1 MGAVSTIESEGT
13 NNVNIP
19 KLIMNSSLAL
29 SIVLA
34 SAALPLSALASPTI
48 AQVVMSAIPA
58 IHPGG
63 TVTIAG
69 TSSDSEV
76 IVKVIRPT
84 GSIVYFNIVKVING
98 AFSDSFVLGTSESVG
113 TYKVVV
119 GQGDTVDTEDL
130 IVTAA
135 IIPPVTD
142 PTTEPGTTPTGNS
155 NPSTN
160 IVTPANV
167 EVSPDAITSN
177 TVTGPDGKVTTTVTV
192 DNKYLSDAFTQL
204 KDQGKTDGAPI
215 IAIRISDIAANG
227 NTNVS
232 LPASLLLEGMKSV
245 PNAVI
250 KIFSGNESYSL
261 PLQVLDLSTIAQSL
275 GIDISSVILH
285 INIAVMGTDIE
296 KLIQVSAGGKGA
308 VSLGHSVDFSITA
321 EGNGKTVAL
330 NNFGTNYVERS
341 ITFSQ
346 AIDPLTTT
354 GILYNPANQEISF
367 VPTVFVKN
375 TDGTTQVTIKRNG
388 NSIYAVVTSSK
399 SFTDIKGHWAKADIE
414 LLASKMVVSGTTATN
429 FAPDHNIT
437 RAEFAALLVRSLA
450 LDSDAAVATF
460 NDVKASDWFAGSI
473 GAAVKAKLVSGY
485 EDGSFK
491 PNAPITREQMT
502 VMIAKAITAA
512 GKTVSS
518 PNESLNKFSD
528 NTKIST
534 WAKASVSQSVQAG
547 IISGMTDTTFVPLEN
562 ATRAQAAVML
572 KRFLQYTQFIN

>member
-1 MGAVSTIESEGT
+1 
-13 NNVNIP
+13 
-19 KLIMNSSLAL
+19 MNSSLAL

-34 SAALPLSALASPTI
+34 SAAIGPISASAAQTI
-48 AQVVMSAIPA
+48 SHVVVSAIPA

-69 TSSDSEV
+69 TSTDSEV

-84 GSIVYFNIVKVING
+84 GSIIFFNIVKVING

-119 GQGDTVDTEDL
+119 GQGDTVDMKDL

-135 IIPPVTD
+135 PTPPVTD
-142 PTTEPGTTPTGNS
+142 PGPDPDPGPDSDPGPGTTPIGSS

-177 TVTGPDGKVTTTVTV
+177 TVTGPDGKVTTTVTI

-204 KDQGKTDGAPI
+204 KDQGLTEGSPV
-215 IAIRISDIAANG
+215 IAIRISDIVANG
-227 NTNVS
+227 NTSVS

-261 PLQVLDLSTIAQSL
+261 PLQVLDLNTIAQTL
-275 GIDISSVILH
+275 GIDISGVILH

-296 KLIQVSAGGKGA
+296 KLIQASAGGKGA
-308 VSLGHSVDFSITA
+308 VSLGHSVDFSVTA
-321 EGNGKTVAL
+321 EGNGKTVEL

-375 TDGTTQVTIKRNG
+375 TDGTTQATIKRNG
-388 NSIYAVVTSSK
+388 NSIYSVVTSSK

-450 LDSDAAVATF
+450 LNSDAAAATF
-460 NDVKASDWFAGSI
+460 KDVKASDWFAGSI

-518 PNESLNKFSD
+518 QAESLNIFSD
-528 NTKIST
+528 SSKISN
-534 WAKASVSQSVQAG
+534 WAKVSVSQSVQAG
-547 IISGMTDTTFVPLEN
+547 IISGMTDTTFVPLAN

-572 KRFLQYTQFIN
+572 KRYLQYTQFIN